1 MYRLCSYTYC
11 TVYCYRKQCF
21 WTISVQMWIILLN
34 LEITYIDQWTLW
46 FACKQIKPT
55 LSMKTYKYAACP
67 KKFVPICSHTVCF
80 VSFCRILLF
89 HTVSTVHWV
98 QYSNGSHDQK
108 FQLHVYIFRIQPT
121 TTHHSPLTNHHS
133 HLTTCISPL
142 TIHHSQFPNHYS
154 PPTTDKSTPTTHHS
168 HHITHQSLLT
178 IHHSPLTMLTLYHS

>member
-1 MYRLCSYTYC
+1 MQLSQEKICNLFPLRAKKKFCKEHFSLCMYRLCSYTYC

-34 LEITYIDQWTLW
+34 LEITYIDIWTLW

-89 HTVSTVHWV
+89 HTVSTVFIWV
-98 QYSNGSHDQK
+98 PWSK
-108 FQLHVYIFRIQPT
+108 VPIA
-121 TTHHSPLTNHHS
+121 
-133 HLTTCISPL
+133 C
-142 TIHHSQFPNHYS
+142 
-154 PPTTDKSTPTTHHS
+154 
-168 HHITHQSLLT
+168 
-178 IHHSPLTMLTLYHS
+178 LYL